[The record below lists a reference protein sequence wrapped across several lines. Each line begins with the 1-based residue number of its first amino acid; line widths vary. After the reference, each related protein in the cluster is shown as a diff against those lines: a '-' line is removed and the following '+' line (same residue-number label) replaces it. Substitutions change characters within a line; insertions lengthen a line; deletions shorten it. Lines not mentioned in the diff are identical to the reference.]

1 MKRFHSADVKIAK
14 KKKQPVK
21 RLVEKAF
28 YLMKP
33 LIF

>member
-1 MKRFHSADVKIAK
+1 MKRFHSADVKIA